1 MIKGYKGFKKD
12 LTCNNFQFKENETFK
27 HEGEVMLCSS
37 GFHFC
42 TNPLDVL
49 NYYDLTESEFA
60 EVESETVDAK
70 NDSDSKCVCK
80 EIKIGVKLGI
90 KGFVNACVEFLLKE
104 TKPIDNKAASGDYS
118 QLAASGDSSQL
129 AASGNSSQL
138 AASGNYSQL
147 AASGPSSQLAASGPS
162 SKLAASG
169 PSSKLAASGNSSKLA
184 ASGDSSQLAASG
196 HYSQLAA
203 SGEYSQLAASGPSS
217 QLAASGH
224 YSKLAASGDYS
235 QLAASGPSSQLAAS
249 GHYSIAA
256 GIGIDNMAQGKKGNW
271 IVLAEWIAKNGHY
284 VPVCVKSVKIDG
296 KRIKENTYYK
306 LQNKKFVEVK

>member
-70 NDSDSKCVCK
+70 DDSDSKCVCK

-129 AASGNSSQL
+129 AASGDSSQL
-138 AASGNYSQL
+138 AASGNS
-147 AASGPSSQLAASGPS
+147 
-162 SKLAASG
+162 
-169 PSSKLAASGNSSKLA
+169 
-184 ASGDSSQLAASG
+184 
-196 HYSQLAA
+196 
-203 SGEYSQLAASGPSS
+203 
-217 QLAASGH
+217 
-224 YSKLAASGDYS
+224 
-235 QLAASGPSSQLAAS
+235 
-249 GHYSIAA
+249 SIAA